1 MDDYLDSPMED
12 DVFPCKGCGE
22 ILEEGKAFELAG
34 NRWHLNCFRCNTCGT
49 LLDSDANLLLLG
61 DGSLICNNCTYSC
74 SACGN
79 KIEDLAIL
87 TGDQAF
93 CATCFRCRNCKRKI
107 ENLRYARTSQGI
119 FCMSCHESLMAR
131 RRKKTK
137 AVAQAKARD
146 KDSPMVEKSLPALP
160 PNAIPPN
167 AFSDERVSPESDTPT
182 ELSPRPTRP
191 TYPRMDSSSTRGSLR
206 TARSPERHGDSAK
219 ETGLGLPAHNY
230 RRNRNSSILAGQANI
245 EGADGDSFFIPVALD
260 PSPAPSVSSPRSNNE
275 AFDQRKASNDKDY
288 FSKPPAVPDRK
299 NDARSSQAST
309 PHIAFQEKVRRTSSD
324 YEAST
329 AKEPSR
335 KLSKSSKSDRS
346 VVSQASP
353 VASDDRSQKTS
364 HSRKDEFKLQEA
376 PKSKKSA
383 INRSPPQTTSPT
395 EDGASKAVD
404 GNLRK
409 DAIGSK
415 PDSPPRYGPAGTS
428 ESPSDAQDA
437 RAKDDDKR
445 PSIDTTSSTRTGD
458 TINSKSIP
466 RKEIPAPAAT
476 RSVNGKSSRADEPL
490 MPPPRPQVEQK
501 LSDTYMSPR
510 APPQPPGAPTRE
522 TNSAKNGQTSPKVSP
537 KLPRWS
543 SGGDFTMDEDMARIL
558 GTDEGS
564 SSILRKVSN
573 AVRHGRPGSVDGMP
587 QPRNGHTRSMSETTG
602 ATASPRWPKT
612 PIIQTPQNGD
622 TRDISSPI
630 SMNSA
635 SQEDSAS
642 LKRQL
647 RNSEQRVAELEK
659 QFNSERDLLTLTE
672 KLEEKRKTVSI
683 LDTQTEIMIRQ
694 LEVLAGYVER
704 AKDTKRP
711 IDPRV
716 LEESAIKEFV
726 QKLDKVKQ
734 TMSASIEQL
743 HAERDELVEEKE
755 QAIADRDRALLEFEQ
770 LSSKNAQLADM
781 NNDLTHQIQG
791 RFRSQV
797 GSDGK
802 PNGLGIYTN
811 HKATSST
818 SVHNIDTS
826 SIHTGPTLVGT
837 DVDEP
842 VLEGPRVVQVRKG
855 QAKKFNWKKG
865 GKSVAQNITRV
876 GRAVGAFQT
885 NERGEPRGLPQQGGL
900 NSDNIGLPY
909 NMTIAQLEAPST
921 TLPNANPNPNGQQNR
936 GGPNDPRPFGF
947 FNRTGKAAPLPKS
960 STSANVAAAAAAA
973 EPPSTLFGSELVERA
988 EYERRQIPSVVTRCI
1003 EEVELRG
1010 MDAEGIYRKSGG
1022 NGQVK
1027 MIQDGFERMED
1038 FDISD
1043 PSIDIASVTSVLKQY
1058 FRKLPTPLLTFDVY
1072 DRVLESA
1079 SINDPEERCAHL
1091 RKTVNMLPQK
1101 HRDCLEFLMFHLAR
1115 VASREPE
1122 NLMSPKNLAVVFA
1135 PTIMRDHSLEREM
1148 TDMHAKNLAVQF
1160 MVENSNEIFT
1170 TDDTGSTT
1178 SLLRGSGRTNGG
1190 PTAGSSLRQTTTLD
1204 DGSESLS
1211 VLGRILGEHVPIH
1224 TETPGASGTASPSES
1239 EETPGGAT
1247 IKEEDLDLEFDF
1259 GGLSL
1264 RAFVAQGAGES
1275 DGAGGVYR
1283 SQTVDEYEQ
1292 GKTKF
1297 EELHRSIRACDDV
1310 LSSVE
1315 TNLTSFRNDLAAVSA
1330 DIESLQARSTSLN
1343 IRLENRKAV
1352 EKGLGPVIEE
1362 LSVSPLIVSK
1372 IAEGHVDESWI
1383 KVLAELEKK
1392 YEAYKKNVKQQGQ
1405 GKSLEDLGPL
1415 LEKLTLK
1422 AIERIRDHLV
1432 AQIKALRSPHINAQI
1447 IQQQNFLK
1455 FKDIYTF
1462 LHKHQPTLAD
1472 ELCRAYMNTMRWY
1485 YLNQFSRYHKAL
1497 EKIKL
1502 HVIDKTDMLGHEDTS
1517 RKATVLSSTTKGLGG
1532 PPHDAFNL
1540 GRRIDLL
1547 KTTNQV
1553 AISSYLAE
1561 EDQATHYLEVP
1572 FRNFNIALVDNAT
1585 AEYTFLASFF
1595 APSFSMATIGKNFNY
1610 IFEPTFQLGHS
1621 LTKSLVSETY
1631 DGLGLLL
1638 CIRLNQHL
1646 QFELQRRRVP
1656 AMDGYVNGAAMM
1668 LWPRLQVVMDSHRE
1682 SVRGLTSALP
1692 QKSLPASTAKTTSA
1706 APHVITQ
1713 RFGQLLHG
1721 ILALSTEA
1729 GDDEP
1734 VVTSLG
1740 RLRSEMEAFLTRY
1753 SQAYFGSDVQGRKRE
1768 RFLYNNYSL
1777 ILTIIGDVGAGKLA
1791 ADQVEHFEGLKRAFQ
1806 EAA

>member
-1 MDDYLDSPMED
+1 MDDYLESPMED

-131 RRKKTK
+131 RRKKSK

-146 KDSPMVEKSLPALP
+146 KESPMVEKSLPALP

-191 TYPRMDSSSTRGSLR
+191 GYPRMDSSSTRTSSR
-206 TARSPERHGDSAK
+206 TTRSPERHAESIKDGLSA
-219 ETGLGLPAHNY
+219 PNY
-230 RRNRNSSILAGQANI
+230 RRNRNSSILAGQASI

-275 AFDQRKASNDKDY
+275 AVDQRKANNDKDY
-288 FSKPPAVPDRK
+288 FSKTPAVPDRK
-299 NDARSSQAST
+299 NEARSSQTST
-309 PHIAFQEKVRRTSSD
+309 PHIAFQEKPRRTSSD

-329 AKEPSR
+329 PKEPSR
-335 KLSKSSKSDRS
+335 KPSKSSKSDRS

-364 HSRKDEFKLQEA
+364 NSRKDEFKLQEA
-376 PKSKKSA
+376 PKSKKFVVTT
-383 INRSPPQTTSPT
+383 NRPPPHVTSPM
-395 EDGASKAVD
+395 END

-409 DAIGSK
+409 DATGSK
-415 PDSPPRYGPAGTS
+415 PDSPLRLGSTGTS
-428 ESPSDAQDA
+428 ESPRDVQDA

-445 PSIDTTSSTRTGD
+445 PSIETTSSTRTGD
-458 TINSKSIP
+458 INNSKPTP
-466 RKEIPAPAAT
+466 RKEHPAPAAT
-476 RSVNGKSSRADEPL
+476 RSVNGKSSRMDEPL
-490 MPPPRPQVEQK
+490 VPPPRPHMEQK
-501 LSDTYMSPR
+501 MSDTYMSPR
-510 APPQPPGAPTRE
+510 APPPPPGAPPRDAREAKDTRE
-522 TNSAKNGQTSPKVSP
+522 TRDNREAKDANNAKNGQQSPKVSP

-564 SSILRKVSN
+564 SSLLRKVSN
-573 AVRHGRPGSVDGMP
+573 AVRHGRPGSMDGMP
-587 QPRNGHTRSMSETTG
+587 QPRNGHARSMSETTA
-602 ATASPRWPKT
+602 ATGSPRWPKT
-612 PIIQTPQNGD
+612 PIIQTTQNGE
-622 TRDISSPI
+622 TRDVSSPI
-630 SMNSA
+630 SM
-635 SQEDSAS
+635 DSAQQES
-642 LKRQL
+642 SAFLKRQL

-659 QFNSERDLLTLTE
+659 QFNSERDLLTLNE
-672 KLEEKRKTVSI
+672 RLEEKRKTVSI

-726 QKLDKVKQ
+726 QKLDKVKE
-734 TMSASIEQL
+734 TMSAAIEQL

-802 PNGLGIYTN
+802 PHGLGIYTN
-811 HKATSST
+811 HKSSSST

-876 GRAVGAFQT
+876 GRAVGAFQQ
-885 NERGEPRGLPQQGGL
+885 NERGDPRGPPQQGGL

-921 TLPNANPNPNGQQNR
+921 TLPPNANGQQNR
-936 GGPNDPRPFGF
+936 GAPNDPRPFGF
-947 FNRTGKAAPLPKS
+947 FNRGGKGGPLPKS
-960 STSANVAAAAAAA
+960 STSANVAAALAAC
-973 EPPSTLFGSELVERA
+973 EPPTTLFGSELIERA
-988 EYERRQIPSVVTRCI
+988 DHERRQIPSVVTRCI

-1022 NGQVK
+1022 SGQVK
-1027 MIQDGFERMED
+1027 MIQEGFEKMED

-1148 TDMHAKNLAVQF
+1148 TDMQAKNLAVQF
-1160 MVENSNEIFT
+1160 MVENSHDIFT
-1170 TDDTGSTT
+1170 
-1178 SLLRGSGRTNGG
+1178 
-1190 PTAGSSLRQTTTLD
+1190 
-1204 DGSESLS
+1204 
-1211 VLGRILGEHVPIH
+1211 
-1224 TETPGASGTASPSES
+1224 
-1239 EETPGGAT
+1239 
-1247 IKEEDLDLEFDF
+1247 
-1259 GGLSL
+1259 
-1264 RAFVAQGAGES
+1264 
-1275 DGAGGVYR
+1275 
-1283 SQTVDEYEQ
+1283 
-1292 GKTKF
+1292 
-1297 EELHRSIRACDDV
+1297 
-1310 LSSVE
+1310 
-1315 TNLTSFRNDLAAVSA
+1315 
-1330 DIESLQARSTSLN
+1330 
-1343 IRLENRKAV
+1343 
-1352 EKGLGPVIEE
+1352 
-1362 LSVSPLIVSK
+1362 
-1372 IAEGHVDESWI
+1372 AE
-1383 KVLAELEKK
+1383 
-1392 YEAYKKNVKQQGQ
+1392 
-1405 GKSLEDLGPL
+1405 
-1415 LEKLTLK
+1415 
-1422 AIERIRDHLV
+1422 
-1432 AQIKALRSPHINAQI
+1432 
-1447 IQQQNFLK
+1447 
-1455 FKDIYTF
+1455 
-1462 LHKHQPTLAD
+1462 
-1472 ELCRAYMNTMRWY
+1472 
-1485 YLNQFSRYHKAL
+1485 
-1497 EKIKL
+1497 
-1502 HVIDKTDMLGHEDTS
+1502 
-1517 RKATVLSSTTKGLGG
+1517 
-1532 PPHDAFNL
+1532 
-1540 GRRIDLL
+1540 
-1547 KTTNQV
+1547 
-1553 AISSYLAE
+1553 
-1561 EDQATHYLEVP
+1561 
-1572 FRNFNIALVDNAT
+1572 
-1585 AEYTFLASFF
+1585 
-1595 APSFSMATIGKNFNY
+1595 
-1610 IFEPTFQLGHS
+1610 
-1621 LTKSLVSETY
+1621 
-1631 DGLGLLL
+1631 
-1638 CIRLNQHL
+1638 
-1646 QFELQRRRVP
+1646 
-1656 AMDGYVNGAAMM
+1656 
-1668 LWPRLQVVMDSHRE
+1668 
-1682 SVRGLTSALP
+1682 
-1692 QKSLPASTAKTTSA
+1692 
-1706 APHVITQ
+1706 
-1713 RFGQLLHG
+1713 
-1721 ILALSTEA
+1721 
-1729 GDDEP
+1729 
-1734 VVTSLG
+1734 
-1740 RLRSEMEAFLTRY
+1740 
-1753 SQAYFGSDVQGRKRE
+1753 
-1768 RFLYNNYSL
+1768 
-1777 ILTIIGDVGAGKLA
+1777 
-1791 ADQVEHFEGLKRAFQ
+1791 
-1806 EAA
+1806 